1 MAPIPTQKPSHKI
14 ELKPKTFLRRLI
26 SLAIKAL
33 FAILAAVAI
42 SFLKLDYFESY
53 FYDQRVRIKAALGQS
68 KPTHTQSIIV
78 LIDHPT
84 IVKYQGFPTYSH
96 HAQFLTKLHSLG
108 PKFILYDFRS
118 KDNELLD
125 IEGTAADKINFANAV
140 GKISHFYILTDEL
153 EMRGES
159 GKLQLNP
166 PLNYVN
172 RAPAPKTTDTILFA
186 KDGVSRR
193 FMISYQDEV
202 LLHPRVAGW
211 YNRSIRDVNNIRGQ
225 FELYDSIQG
234 YTQFSPSGTYPTY
247 SFTDIMDGLIPAEE
261 FKNKIVI
268 IGTDTGKSAREYVMT
283 PFSSE
288 VTSMRSAEYHA
299 NVLQTLINNEAVARW
314 PKWTNILLTCLIS
327 FLTVYT
333 VFTLRPGKG
342 LLVLLLTLLSL
353 SIVVTLMFVYF
364 NIWVDLT
371 HPFIAIFICYY
382 FFIPYRLIRENRLSW
397 EYYQRNQLLRQVEEL
412 KTNFISMMSH
422 DLKTPI
428 ARIQGMTE
436 MIASDEQKLSIH
448 QHEALDNIKTS
459 SDDLLKFIN
468 SILQYG
474 RIESQGLELKLQ
486 SKDINALISEVV
498 KKHEFLAKIK
508 RIKIKTSLEPLFP
521 SLVDPDL
528 IKQVFSNLLENAI
541 KYSREESTIYILS
554 REENNFIYIDFK
566 DEGVG
571 IPAVDLPNIF
581 MKFFRSHDV
590 KISTIKGSGLG
601 LYLASYFAELHQ
613 GTITVNSE
621 FGVGSTFTVKLPI
634 N

>member
-1 MAPIPTQKPSHKI
+1 MAATPSL
-14 ELKPKTFLRRLI
+14 EPGSNAQTRTTRWVSFLLKVF
-26 SLAIKAL
+26 
-33 FAILAAVAI
+33 FAAVASAVI
-42 SFLKLDYFESY
+42 SSLKLDYIESF
-53 FYDQRVRIKAALGQS
+53 FYDQRIQAKSAMKLS
-68 KPTHTQSIIV
+68 SPKETESIVV
-78 LIDHPT
+78 LIDHDT
-84 IVKYQGFPTYSH
+84 VVKYKGFPSYVD
-96 HAQFLTKLHSLG
+96 HAIFLERLHALG

-118 KDNELLD
+118 KDNELID
-125 IEGTAADKINFANAV
+125 VAGTFADKIIFSEAV

-153 EMRGES
+153 EMKGEA

-166 PLNYVN
+166 PLEYVN
-172 RAPAPKTTDTILFA
+172 RVPAPKTSDTILFA
-186 KDGVSRR
+186 KDGISRR
-193 FMISYQDEV
+193 FMVSYQDTV
-202 LLHPRVAGW
+202 LLHPQVAGW
-211 YNRSIRDVNNIRGQ
+211 YNKSIRDLSNIRGQ

-234 YTQFSPSGTYPTY
+234 YTQYTAPGTYPVY
-247 SFTDIMDGLIPAEE
+247 RFDDIIEGKVPTDV

-268 IGTDTGKSAREYVMT
+268 VGTDTGKSSKEYVAT

-288 VTSMRSAEYHA
+288 VTAMRSAEYHA
-299 NVLQTLINNEAVARW
+299 NVIQTLIDNDAVIRW
-314 PKWTNILLTCLIS
+314 PRWTNILLTCLIS

-333 VFTLRPGKG
+333 VFALRPGRG
-342 LLVLLLTLLSL
+342 LIVLFATLIGLASAVVLVF
-353 SIVVTLMFVYF
+353 IFF
-364 NIWVDLT
+364 NIWVDLA

-382 FFIPYRLIRENRLSW
+382 FFIPYRLIKENRLTW
-397 EYYQRNQLLRQVEEL
+397 EYYQRNKLLKQVEEL

-436 MIASDEQKLSIH
+436 VITSDDQKLSIS

-474 RIESQGLELKLQ
+474 RIESQGLELNLQ
-486 SKDINALISEVV
+486 SKDVNKLLSEVI
-498 KKHEFLAKIK
+498 KKHEFLAKVK
-508 RIKIKTSLEPLFP
+508 KIKMNANLEPLFP
-521 SLVDPDL
+521 ISVDPDL

-541 KYSREESTIYILS
+541 KYSREESTIYISS
-554 REENNFIYIDFK
+554 REVDNNLYIDFK

-613 GTITVNSE
+613 GSITVTSE
-621 FGVGSTFTVKLPI
+621 VSIGSCFTVKLPI